1 MHLENSLN
9 DDGRRCGGL
18 HSGQSP
24 CLYIACLEFES
35 WPGATP
41 QSTCREVCG
50 VADHTVIQYM
60 YTVLIMSS
68 VGCKSKKEKIMTKTK
83 VRNLVT
89 FYLEKNLLEVQHRES
104 VRSVVYV
111 NHVYWASLKAGG
123 YQRELWEYKTSW
135 CFDKLSSSF
144 EFSFSNGNSKKH
156 EENKKCFSY
165 TQYKGIICRL
175 QTLK

>member
-1 MHLENSLN
+1 MLILSKLLLIIFWFYLCIWKTVWMSRVRILARGNSTIHMQ
-9 DDGRRCGGL
+9 GGL
-18 HSGQSP
+18 RGSRSH
-24 CLYIACLEFES
+24 CN
-35 WPGATP
+35 
-41 QSTCREVCG
+41 
-50 VADHTVIQYM
+50 TV

-83 VRNLVT
+83 VRKT

-144 EFSFSNGNSKKH
+144 QFSFSNGNSKKH
-156 EENKKCFSY
+156 EEKKKCFSY